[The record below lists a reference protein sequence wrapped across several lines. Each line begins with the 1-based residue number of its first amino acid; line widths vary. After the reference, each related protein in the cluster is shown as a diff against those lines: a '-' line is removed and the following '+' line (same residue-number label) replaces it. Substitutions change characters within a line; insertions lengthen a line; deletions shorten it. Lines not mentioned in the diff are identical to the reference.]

1 MPPRS
6 RGFAN
11 PDGSYGRGDGRARGD
26 VDPYS
31 TRGGRADRERRRVRS
46 SGPVNF
52 SGSRVTRRPA
62 GSSSRPERPRRPKR
76 GRRKGTIT
84 GLFGALAGILT
95 VVALIVQGTLS
106 VVLALVGWG
115 LTALTGYIE
124 YRNDLAKVHR
134 SGKPITKGT
143 KSGAGAPPTRK
154 RAPSRSSGGP
164 RPASGAA
171 PTTKRRACDRRCQ
184 QSVKPVSTC
193 RCSCN
198 GTQHGSRAPGSAA

>member
-1 MPPRS
+1 MPSRA

-11 PDGSYGRGDGRARGD
+11 SDGSYGRGDGRDRGD
-26 VDPYS
+26 IDPYS

-62 GSSSRPERPRRPKR
+62 GGSSRPERGRRPKR
-76 GRRKGTIT
+76 GRRKGAIT

-143 KSGAGAPPTRK
+143 QGGPGAPPTRR
-154 RAPSRSSGGP
+154 RAPSRSSGSGKP
-164 RPASGAA
+164 SGATA
-171 PTTKRRACDRRCQ
+171 TTTRRRACDRRCQ

-198 GTQHGSRAPGSAA
+198 GSQHGSRAAGGAA